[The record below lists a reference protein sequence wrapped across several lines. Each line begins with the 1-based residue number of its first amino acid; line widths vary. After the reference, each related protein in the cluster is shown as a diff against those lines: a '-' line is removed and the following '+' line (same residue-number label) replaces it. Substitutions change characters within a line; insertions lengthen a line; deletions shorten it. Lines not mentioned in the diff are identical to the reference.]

1 MSDAGEFTIENEVG
15 SQVKVESKSSHPKL
29 LFGPSEPI
37 ILNQPI
43 KLKSQYCTE
52 TTFKDSSSRSQFQL
66 HHEQSPEVIL
76 STKHME

>member
-1 MSDAGEFTIENEVG
+1 VSDAGEFIIENEVG
-15 SQVKVESKSSHPKL
+15 SQIKVESKSSHPKL

-52 TTFKDSSSRSQFQL
+52 TTFKDSSSRTQL
-66 HHEQSPEVIL
+66 QLQQE
-76 STKHME
+76 